1 MTYKGLTMAQF
12 KVSDISESIISGV
25 SKSLAKILLPRVRKM
40 IREEINRGM
49 KDVMLE
55 VIKAQGS
62 RQVVEQ
68 SSVESSTAVVKE
80 TIAKRQN
87 RSRER
92 ARAIVEKA
100 GRSDD
105 PLLDMVINAED
116 PQEEKELM
124 MQEQLQ
130 QPMVDSKEVQRGDVV
145 SPENI
150 NFNDRL
156 EKLGIV

>member
-1 MTYKGLTMAQF
+1 MAQF
-12 KVSDISESIISGV
+12 KVSDISESIVSGV
-25 SKSLAKILLPRVRKM
+25 TKSLAKILLPRVRKM

-130 QPMVDSKEVQRGDVV
+130 QPMIDAKEVQRGDIV

-156 EKLGIV
+156 EKLGIA

>member
-1 MTYKGLTMAQF
+1 MAQF
-12 KVSDISESIISGV
+12 KVSDISESIVSGV
-25 SKSLAKILLPRVRKM
+25 TKSLAKILLPRVRKM

-130 QPMVDSKEVQRGDVV
+130 QPMIDSKEVQRGDIV

-150 NFNDRL
+150 NFNYRL
-156 EKLGIV
+156 EKLGIA

>member
-1 MTYKGLTMAQF
+1 MAQF
-12 KVSDISESIISGV
+12 KVSDISESIVSGV
-25 SKSLAKILLPRVRKM
+25 TKSLAKILLPRVRKM

-100 GRSDD
+100 GRSDV

-130 QPMVDSKEVQRGDVV
+130 QPMIDSKEVQRGDIV

-156 EKLGIV
+156 EKLGIA

>member
-1 MTYKGLTMAQF
+1 MAQF
-12 KVSDISESIISGV
+12 KVSDISESIVSGV
-25 SKSLAKILLPRVRKM
+25 TKSLAKILLPRVRKM

-68 SSVESSTAVVKE
+68 SSVASSTAVAKE
-80 TIAKRQN
+80 TIANRQN

-116 PQEEKELM
+116 PQEENELM
-124 MQEQLQ
+124 MQEQLE

-156 EKLGIV
+156 EKLGIA

>member
-1 MTYKGLTMAQF
+1 MAQF
-12 KVSDISESIISGV
+12 KVSDISESIVSGV
-25 SKSLAKILLPRVRKM
+25 TKSLAKILLPRVRKM
-40 IREEINRGM
+40 IREEIDRGM

-130 QPMVDSKEVQRGDVV
+130 QPMIDSKEVQRGDIV

-156 EKLGIV
+156 EKLGIA

>member
-1 MTYKGLTMAQF
+1 MAQF
-12 KVSDISESIISGV
+12 KVSDISESIVSGV
-25 SKSLAKILLPRVRKM
+25 TKSLAKILLPRVRKM

-130 QPMVDSKEVQRGDVV
+130 QPMIDSKEVQRGDIVL
-145 SPENI
+145 PENI

-156 EKLGIV
+156 EKLGIA

>member
-1 MTYKGLTMAQF
+1 MAQF
-12 KVSDISESIISGV
+12 KVSDISESIVSGV
-25 SKSLAKILLPRVRKM
+25 TKSLAKILLPRVRKM

-68 SSVESSTAVVKE
+68 SSVASSTAVAKE
-80 TIAKRQN
+80 TIANRQN

-100 GRSDD
+100 GRSDN

-130 QPMVDSKEVQRGDVV
+130 QPMIDSKEVQRGDIV

-156 EKLGIV
+156 EKLGIA

>member
-1 MTYKGLTMAQF
+1 M
-12 KVSDISESIISGV
+12 
-25 SKSLAKILLPRVRKM
+25 PRVRKM

-130 QPMVDSKEVQRGDVV
+130 QPMIDSKEVQRGDIV

-156 EKLGIV
+156 EKLGIA

>member
-1 MTYKGLTMAQF
+1 MAGLRA
-12 KVSDISESIISGV
+12 SDLTAAIVEGV
-25 SKSLAKILLPRVRKM
+25 SKSLAKILLPKVRKM
-40 IREEINRGM
+40 IREEIKRGM
-49 KDVMLE
+49 DQIISE
-55 VIKAQGS
+55 GTF
-62 RQVVEQ
+62 
-68 SSVESSTAVVKE
+68 SSAAPASTQAAKE
-80 TIAKRQN
+80 TIAQRQS
-87 RSRER
+87 RARER
-92 ARAIVEKA
+92 ARAIVERA
-100 GRSDD
+100 GRIDD

>member
-1 MTYKGLTMAQF
+1 MAGLRA
-12 KVSDISESIISGV
+12 SDLTAAIVEGV
-25 SKSLAKILLPRVRKM
+25 SKSLAKILLPKVRKM
-40 IREEINRGM
+40 IREEIARGM
-49 KDVMLE
+49 EQVISETKD
-55 VIKAQGS
+55 
-62 RQVVEQ
+62 
-68 SSVESSTAVVKE
+68 SSVVAPASTQAAKE
-80 TIAKRQN
+80 TIAQRQN

-92 ARAIVEKA
+92 ARAIVERA
-100 GRSDD
+100 GRTDD

>member
-1 MTYKGLTMAQF
+1 MAQF
-12 KVSDISESIISGV
+12 KVSDISESIVSGV
-25 SKSLAKILLPRVRKM
+25 TKSLAKILLPRVRKM

-130 QPMVDSKEVQRGDVV
+130 LPMIDSKEVQRGDIV

-156 EKLGIV
+156 EKLGIA

>member
-1 MTYKGLTMAQF
+1 MAQF
-12 KVSDISESIISGV
+12 KVSDISESIVSGV
-25 SKSLAKILLPRVRKM
+25 TKSLAKILLPRVRKM

-130 QPMVDSKEVQRGDVV
+130 QPMIDSKEVQRGDIV
-145 SPENI
+145 SPENSSTTS
-150 NFNDRL
+150 
-156 EKLGIV
+156 

>member
-1 MTYKGLTMAQF
+1 MAQF
-12 KVSDISESIISGV
+12 KVSEISESIVSGV
-25 SKSLAKILLPRVRKM
+25 TKSLAKILLPRVRKM

-130 QPMVDSKEVQRGDVV
+130 QPMIDSKEVQRGDIV

-156 EKLGIV
+156 EKLGIA

>member
-1 MTYKGLTMAQF
+1 MAQF
-12 KVSDISESIISGV
+12 KVSDISESIVSGV
-25 SKSLAKILLPRVRKM
+25 TKSLAKILLPRVRKM

-87 RSRER
+87 RSRES

-130 QPMVDSKEVQRGDVV
+130 QPMIDSKEVQRGDIV

-156 EKLGIV
+156 EKLGIA

>member
-1 MTYKGLTMAQF
+1 MKL
-12 KVSDISESIISGV
+12 KESIVSGV
-25 SKSLAKILLPRVRKM
+25 TKSLAKILLPRVRKM

-68 SSVESSTAVVKE
+68 SSVASSTAVAKE
-80 TIAKRQN
+80 TIANRQN

-116 PQEEKELM
+116 PQEENELI
-124 MQEQLQ
+124 MQEQLE

-156 EKLGIV
+156 EKLGIA

>member
-1 MTYKGLTMAQF
+1 MAQF
-12 KVSDISESIISGV
+12 KVSDISESIVSGV
-25 SKSLAKILLPRVRKM
+25 TKSLAKILLPRVRKM

-49 KDVMLE
+49 KDVTLE

-130 QPMVDSKEVQRGDVV
+130 QPMIDSKEVQRGDIV

-156 EKLGIV
+156 EKLGIA